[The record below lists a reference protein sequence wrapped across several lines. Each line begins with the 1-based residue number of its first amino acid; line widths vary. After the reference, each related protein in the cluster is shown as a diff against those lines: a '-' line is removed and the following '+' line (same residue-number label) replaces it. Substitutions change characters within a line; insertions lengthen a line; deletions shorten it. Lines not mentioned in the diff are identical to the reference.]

1 MSLKKEPF
9 HGQLTEEQ
17 RAFLSRVYKEMHS
30 YIYRYANSNV
40 QNGQLAEEITQIVFT
55 KACNDPESIMAS
67 LNPNGWLV
75 KAMRNTLREYYRERD
90 HAVELTE
97 RRARV
102 SQIVH
107 RDDYFDVEYSD
118 LLDPDEMKLLRL
130 VDIEGFSTRDAAKAF
145 GITEPACRKRLQR
158 AREKLRGKIF

>member
-1 MSLKKEPF
+1 MSMKKEPF
-9 HGQLTEEQ
+9 HGELTEEQ
-17 RAFLSRVYKEMHS
+17 RQFLKRVFLAMYPT
-30 YIYRYANSNV
+30 IFRYAISNV
-40 QNGQLAEEITQIVFT
+40 HDEDLAEEIAQIVFT

-67 LNPNGWLV
+67 SNPNGWLV

-158 AREKLRGKIF
+158 AREKLRGKIL